1 MCRCLL
7 EGNMTRK
14 KNSTITESLKMVMRS
29 IRKKIEINYFTMR
42 CVYWLKTCKK
52 TKRKKKLDF
61 TNKFKDIWN
70 FTKKGKYW

>member
-1 MCRCLL
+1 MI
-7 EGNMTRK
+7 M
-14 KNSTITESLKMVMRS
+14 SS
-29 IRKKIEINYFTMR
+29 IRKKIEINYFTMK

-52 TKRKKKLDF
+52 KTKRQKTDF